1 MLTVDLHFR
10 TSRKSLIELL
20 TNVQCMATKAPP
32 LKIKIIFLGF
42 LGVFIVIINV
52 VPIQLHQLHH
62 LHHKHEIV
70 TNVGAPGGAPT
81 VGDLTVG
88 E

>member
-1 MLTVDLHFR
+1 
-10 TSRKSLIELL
+10 
-20 TNVQCMATKAPP
+20 MATKALP
-32 LKIKIIFLGF
+32 LQIKIIFLGF
-42 LGVFIVIINV
+42 LGVFIVIIYV
-52 VPIQLHQLHH
+52 VPIQLHQLYH

>member
-1 MLTVDLHFR
+1 MYGNKVL
-10 TSRKSLIELL
+10 
-20 TNVQCMATKAPP
+20 P
-32 LKIKIIFLGF
+32 LKIKIIFFGF
-42 LGVFIVIINV
+42 LGVFSV
-52 VPIQLHQLHH
+52 IQLQQLHH

>member
-1 MLTVDLHFR
+1 MYGNKVL
-10 TSRKSLIELL
+10 
-20 TNVQCMATKAPP
+20 P
-32 LKIKIIFLGF
+32 LKIKIIFFGF

-81 VGDLTVG
+81 VGDLTVV

>member
-1 MLTVDLHFR
+1 MYGN
-10 TSRKSLIELL
+10 KSTAI
-20 TNVQCMATKAPP
+20 
-32 LKIKIIFLGF
+32 KIKIIFLGF

-70 TNVGAPGGAPT
+70 TNVGAPGGALT

>member
-1 MLTVDLHFR
+1 MYGNKVL
-10 TSRKSLIELL
+10 
-20 TNVQCMATKAPP
+20 P
-32 LKIKIIFLGF
+32 LKIKIIFFGF

-52 VPIQLHQLHH
+52 VPIQLQQLHH
-62 LHHKHEIV
+62 LHHKHFV

-81 VGDLTVG
+81 VGDLTVV